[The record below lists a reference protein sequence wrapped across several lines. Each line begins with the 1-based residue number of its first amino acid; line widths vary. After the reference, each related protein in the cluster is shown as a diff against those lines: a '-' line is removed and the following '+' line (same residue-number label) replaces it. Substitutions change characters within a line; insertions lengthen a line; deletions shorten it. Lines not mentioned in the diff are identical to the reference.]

1 MDILVTATGK
11 EINVSGVTQDNFL
24 QVIHCK
30 VCGMPL
36 TEIVVVFSDSTETQT
51 MTYGDT
57 VFEGYTHLKAIS
69 PMSDWVNVMM
79 GRTA

>member
-11 EINVSGVTQDNFL
+11 EIKVSGVTHDDFL

-30 VCGMPL
+30 VCEMPL
-36 TEIVVVFSDSTETQT
+36 TEIAVVFSDSAETQT

-57 VFEGYTHLKAIS
+57 TYEGYTHLKAIS
-69 PMSDWVNVMM
+69 PMSEWVNVMM